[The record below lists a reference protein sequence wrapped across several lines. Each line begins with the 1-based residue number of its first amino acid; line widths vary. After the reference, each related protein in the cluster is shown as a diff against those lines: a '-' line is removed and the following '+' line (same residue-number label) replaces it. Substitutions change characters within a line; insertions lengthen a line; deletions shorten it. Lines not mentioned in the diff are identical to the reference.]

1 MSEAAL
7 LYIHQL
13 HTKNSINCTEKE
25 EEDNY
30 GFKDT

>member
-7 LYIHQL
+7 LYIYQL
-13 HTKNSINCTEKE
+13 HIQNSMNCTEKE
-25 EEDNY
+25 GEDYY